1 MHQISDPYIFDVHIH
16 YIYCFIYNLTKK
28 QYASLN
34 IYGMV
39 HNGCELFPLKLS
51 APVFFALNY
60 LLWPVDLTD

>member
-1 MHQISDPYIFDVHIH
+1 M
-16 YIYCFIYNLTKK
+16 K

-39 HNGCELFPLKLS
+39 HNGYELFPLKLS